1 MPTREDFI
9 MSLLARIEQD
19 YITAYKAKDALRLSV
34 LRLVKAAFKNL
45 AVDKRREI
53 TEEEAVDILL
63 KQAKQRQDS
72 ITQFEAGGRQDLA
85 DKEKAELALIREYMP
100 VFLEGDAL
108 AEMVEAAM
116 AKVNA
121 ASPADMGKVIGA
133 IMAEH
138 KGKVDGKAVSD
149 MVRAKLNG

>member
-1 MPTREDFI
+1 

>member
-1 MPTREDFI
+1 

-19 YITAYKAKDALRLSV
+19 YITAYKAKEALRLSV
-34 LRLVKAAFKNL
+34 LRLIKAAFKNL

-63 KQAKQRQDS
+63 KQAKQCQDS

-108 AEMVEAAM
+108 AAVVDAAI
-116 AKVNA
+116 AKINA

>member
-1 MPTREDFI
+1 

-19 YITAYKAKDALRLSV
+19 YITAYKAKEALRLSV
-34 LRLVKAAFKNL
+34 LRLIKAAFKNL

-108 AEMVEAAM
+108 AAVVDAAI

-138 KGKVDGKAVSD
+138 KGMVDGKAVSD

>member
-1 MPTREDFI
+1 

-19 YITAYKAKDALRLSV
+19 YITAYKAKEALRLSV
-34 LRLVKAAFKNL
+34 LRLIKAAFKNL

-108 AEMVEAAM
+108 AAVVDAAI
-116 AKVNA
+116 AKINA

>member
-1 MPTREDFI
+1 
-9 MSLLARIEQD
+9 MSLLSRIEQD

-34 LRLVKAAFKNL
+34 LRLVKAALKNL
-45 AVDKRREI
+45 AVDKRRDV
-53 TEEEAVDILL
+53 TEEEAVDVLL

-72 ITQFEAGGRQDLA
+72 IAQFEAGNRQDLA
-85 DKEKAELALIREYMP
+85 DKEKAELDLIREYLP
-100 VFLEGDAL
+100 TFLEGDAL
-108 AEMVEAAM
+108 AAVVDAAV

-121 ASPADMGKVIGA
+121 AGPADMGKVIGA

-149 MVRAKLNG
+149 MVKAKLAALAG

>member
-1 MPTREDFI
+1 
-9 MSLLARIEQD
+9 MSS
-19 YITAYKAKDALRLSV
+19 T
-34 LRLVKAAFKNL
+34 
-45 AVDKRREI
+45 
-53 TEEEAVDILL
+53 T
-63 KQAKQRQDS
+63 
-72 ITQFEAGGRQDLA
+72 
-85 DKEKAELALIREYMP
+85 
-100 VFLEGDAL
+100 
-108 AEMVEAAM
+108 

>member
-1 MPTREDFI
+1 
-9 MSLLARIEQD
+9 MSLISRIEQD

-34 LRLVKAAFKNL
+34 LRLIKTALTNL
-45 AVDKRREI
+45 SVDKRRDV
-53 TEEEAVDILL
+53 TEEEAVDVVL

-85 DKEKAELALIREYMP
+85 DKEKAELVIIREYLP

-108 AEMVEAAM
+108 AAVVDAAI
-116 AKVNA
+116 AKVGA
-121 ASPADMGKVIGA
+121 AGPADMGKVIGA

-138 KGKVDGKAVSD
+138 KGKVDGKATSD
-149 MVRAKLNG
+149 MVKVKLQALAG

>member
-1 MPTREDFI
+1 
-9 MSLLARIEQD
+9 MSLLSRIEQD

-34 LRLVKAAFKNL
+34 LRLIKAALKNL
-45 AVDKRREI
+45 AVDKRRDV
-53 TEEEAVDILL
+53 TEEEAADVLL

-72 ITQFEAGGRQDLA
+72 ITQFEAGNRQDLA
-85 DKEKAELALIREYMP
+85 DKEKAELELIRQYLP

-108 AEMVEAAM
+108 IAVVDAAM

-121 ASPADMGKVIGA
+121 AGPADMGKVIGA

-149 MVRAKLNG
+149 LVKTKLTALAG

>member
-1 MPTREDFI
+1 

-34 LRLVKAAFKNL
+34 LRLIKAAFKNL

-108 AEMVEAAM
+108 AAVVDAAI

-149 MVRAKLNG
+149 MVRAKLNR

>member
-1 MPTREDFI
+1 
-9 MSLLARIEQD
+9 MSLLLRIEQD
-19 YITAYKAKDALRLSV
+19 YIAAYKAKDALRLSV
-34 LRLVKAAFKNL
+34 LRLIKAALKNL
-45 AVDKRREI
+45 AVDKRREV
-53 TEEEAVDILL
+53 TEDEAVDVLL

-85 DKEKAELALIREYMP
+85 DKEKAELDLIREYLP

-108 AEMVEAAM
+108 AAVVDAAM

-121 ASPADMGKVIGA
+121 AGPADMGKVIGV

-138 KGKVDGKAVSD
+138 KGKVEGKAVSD
-149 MVRAKLNG
+149 LVKAKLQALAG

>member
-1 MPTREDFI
+1 
-9 MSLLARIEQD
+9 MSLLVRLEQD

-34 LRLVKAAFKNL
+34 LRLIKTALKNL
-45 AVDKRREI
+45 AVEKRREV

-72 ITQFEAGGRQDLA
+72 ITQFEAGDRQDLA
-85 DKEKAELALIREYMP
+85 DKEKAELALIREYLP

-108 AEMVEAAM
+108 VEVVNAAI
-116 AKVNA
+116 AKVGA

-133 IMAEH
+133 IMADH

-149 MVRAKLNG
+149 MVRAKLTA

>member
-1 MPTREDFI
+1 

-19 YITAYKAKDALRLSV
+19 YITAYKAKEALRLSV
-34 LRLVKAAFKNL
+34 LRLIKAAFKNL

-108 AEMVEAAM
+108 AAVVDAAI